1 MEKVVTVCSQ
11 YFLTDES
18 MEDVNQYL
26 EEGWRVKSVTVV
38 PFMCGDLVSV
48 DFAKK
53 IVCLPDRNPPLA

>member
-1 MEKVVTVCSQ
+1 MEKVVTVYRK

-18 MEDVNQYL
+18 MEKVNQYL

-48 DFAKK
+48 IFVLEK
-53 IVCLPDRNPPLA
+53 